1 MNDFTKEELGDL
13 YAAIRYCYKQHID
26 LPSDT
31 DIERFS
37 YCLMEKIDF
46 LIDNYCDHEW
56 ENICCQC
63 TLDKIYCHKCEK
75 DMGNLK
81 ERYNE

>member
-1 MNDFTKEELGDL
+1 MNDFTKEELEDL

-56 ENICCQC
+56 EEFTIRNIRC
-63 TLDKIYCHKCEK
+63 KKCEK
-75 DMGNLK
+75 DIWY
-81 ERYNE
+81 E